1 MWRTCGIAAFAVGLR
16 GKRLRSRCRG
26 VDWRFEVLAYD
37 LRDKE
42 KLMAWLE
49 RNRPDG
55 PYQLVVRYGTQRLKR
70 STRTTDARR
79 ANEIAL
85 RADRRLEMLECG
97 ELPLPDDVDVLGGR
111 KVGGRKCGRNV
122 W

>member
-1 MWRTCGIAAFAVGLR
+1 
-16 GKRLRSRCRG
+16 
-26 VDWRFEVLAYD
+26 
-37 LRDKE
+37 
-42 KLMAWLE
+42 MAWLE
-49 RNRPDG
+49 QNRPDG

-97 ELPLPDDVDVLGGR
+97 ELPLPDDVDVLTFLMADGSAPNRTKPLASVTLATTCDEYRNSLPDGALEKNTLLTTSTVRHLQTHR
-111 KVGGRKCGRNV
+111 K
-122 W
+122 

>member
-1 MWRTCGIAAFAVGLR
+1 
-16 GKRLRSRCRG
+16 
-26 VDWRFEVLAYD
+26 
-37 LRDKE
+37 
-42 KLMAWLE
+42 MAWLE

-111 KVGGRKCGRNV
+111 KGPCGRKGPGPIV
-122 W
+122 FGTGTAAA